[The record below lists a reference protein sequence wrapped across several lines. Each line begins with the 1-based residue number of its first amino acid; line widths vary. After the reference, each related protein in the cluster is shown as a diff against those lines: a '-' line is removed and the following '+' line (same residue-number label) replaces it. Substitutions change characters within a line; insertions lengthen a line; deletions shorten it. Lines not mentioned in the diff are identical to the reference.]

1 MNEHIHVVLQLHASL
16 LKAQVAPALQNFRV
30 HQVFLD
36 FRHDLDALVVSA
48 VKLAAIN
55 ELFLHR

>member
-30 HQVFLD
+30 QQVFLD
-36 FRHDLDALVVSA
+36 FRHDLDALIVPA
-48 VKLAAIN
+48 IELAAID
-55 ELFLHR
+55 ELLLHR